1 MHWCTVSDN
10 GRVLSVGTCPD
21 NTLEEAFTHMT
32 DSVILGCPGN
42 LTNEYYYSNGVFTQ
56 MPPTPGPD
64 YYFDFDIKAYTLD
77 LAGYKDSASKQINS
91 IKEDKL
97 QEGVL
102 FNSRYIAIDPNSVA
116 ALNAAINAANNDSY
130 SFSID
135 WITNDNSVLSI
146 SKSDLPSLSSVV
158 WSKLT
163 TIANTCRALKDAILV
178 ATTKEEVDLVQWP

>member
-32 DSVILGCPGN
+32 GSVIIGCPGH
-42 LTNEYYYSNGVFTQ
+42 LTNEYYYDNGVFTQ

-64 YYFDFDIKAYTLD
+64 YYFDFDSKSYILD
-77 LAGYKDSASKQINS
+77 LTAYKTNAIEQINA
-91 IKEDKL
+91 IKISKL

-102 FNSRYIAIDPNSVA
+102 FNGHYIAIDPESVA
-116 ALNAAINAANNDSY
+116 DLNAAINAANNDSY

-163 TIANTCRALKDAILV
+163 TIVNTCRALKDAILA